1 MLHFSKLKAFVV
13 IGIVLLAGLMA
24 MPNLLAEKSREAL
37 PNFMP
42 SQALTLGLDLQG
54 GSHILLE
61 VDVPSLKDTLEK
73 QLVGD
78 VRLRLRDAKIRYANL
93 KRTGNGASVTISE
106 PARAE
111 EGFTILQGLSQPL
124 DTGLFGQGVQVQE
137 FDVVRN
143 GQNVRLTFS
152 EGGLQTRIGRAVQ
165 QSIEVLGV
173 RINELGT
180 TEPTIQQQ
188 GTDRI
193 LVQVPGLQDPERLKD
208 LLGKTALLQF
218 RLLCDNQPQGAGGQV
233 PLGCE
238 EIPETFDEDKGE
250 TPSIFY
256 WVQTSRSATV
266 DGEDLND
273 AQTGFDQRTNEPI
286 VNFRFNTAGAQ
297 RFCRLTQNNVGRPFA
312 IVLDT
317 KVVSAPRINEQICG
331 GSGQIS
337 GDFSTQE
344 ANDLAIVLRS
354 GALPAKLTIVEERTV
369 GPSLGSDSVEAG
381 FRASI
386 IGLIG
391 VLIFMVISYG
401 LFGLFAVL
409 ALVANLTM
417 ILGTLSFLGATLT
430 LPGIAGIVLT
440 MGMAVDANVL
450 VFERIREEVANGRSP
465 LNAIETGF
473 RMALATI
480 LDANITTLIAAVIL
494 FGMGSGPVRGF
505 AVTLGIGIL
514 ATVFTAYT
522 VTQLI
527 ISGWIKLSRPKTVP
541 L

>member
-1 MLHFSKLKAFVV
+1 MLHFSKIKALSIVTV
-13 IGIVLLAGLMA
+13 VLLAFVL
-24 MPNLLAEKSREAL
+24 AL
-37 PNFMP
+37 PNVMSDATRDELRGYFP
-42 SQALTLGLDLQG
+42 TQPVTLGLDLQG
-54 GSHILLE
+54 GSHVLLE
-61 VDVPSLKDTLEK
+61 VDTPSLKSVLGK

-78 VRLRLRDAKIRYANL
+78 IRLALRDAKIRYDTL
-93 KRTGNGASVTISE
+93 KLSDSGASVNITDATQTDQALIIL
-106 PARAE
+106 RA
-111 EGFTILQGLSQPL
+111 LSQPVQ
-124 DTGLFGQGVQVQE
+124 TGIFGQGAQIQE
-137 FDVVRN
+137 FDVTRN
-143 GQNVRLTFS
+143 GSTISLGFS
-152 EGGLQTRIGRAVQ
+152 QGGLENRIGRAIQ
-165 QSIEVLGV
+165 QSLEIIGK
-173 RINELGT
+173 RINALGT
-180 TEPTIQQQ
+180 TEPTIQRQ
-188 GTDRI
+188 GVDRI
-193 LVQVPGLQDPERLKD
+193 LVQVPGLQDPARLKA
-208 LLGKTALLQF
+208 LLGQTAQLSF
-218 RLLCDNQPQGAGGQV
+218 RLLCDNQPSSAGGAV
-233 PLGCE
+233 PLDCE
-238 EIPETFDEDKGE
+238 ELDDKENPG
-250 TPSIFY
+250 SKY

-273 AQTGFDQRTNEPI
+273 AQTGFDHRTNEPI
-286 VNFRFNTAGAQ
+286 VNFRFNTTGAQ

-312 IVLDT
+312 IVLDD
-317 KVVSAPRINEQICG
+317 KVISAPRINEQICG

-337 GDFSTQE
+337 GNFSVDE
-344 ANDLAIVLRS
+344 ANDLSIVLRS

-369 GPSLGSDSVEAG
+369 GPSLGSDSVRAG
-381 FRASI
+381 LIASI

-391 VLIFMVISYG
+391 VLVFMLVTYG
-401 LFGLFAVL
+401 LFGLFAIV
-409 ALVANLTM
+409 ALLANLA
-417 ILGTLSFLGATLT
+417 IIIGSLSFLGATLT

-440 MGMAVDANVL
+440 MGMAVDSNVL

-527 ISGWIKLSRPKTVP
+527 ISFWIKSRRPKTVP

>member
-1 MLHFSKLKAFVV
+1 MLHFSKLKAFVI
-13 IGIVLLAGLMA
+13 IGVVLLAGLMA
-24 MPNLLAEKSREAL
+24 MPNLLSEESREAL
-37 PNFMP
+37 PNFIP

-78 VRLRLRDAKIRYANL
+78 IRLRLRDAKIRYVNL
-93 KRTGNGASVTISE
+93 KRTGNGATVTIPE
-106 PARAE
+106 ATRADE
-111 EGFTILQGLSQPL
+111 AFTILQGLSQPL

-137 FDVVRN
+137 FNVVRN
-143 GQNVRLTFS
+143 GQAISLTFS
-152 EGGLQTRIGRAVQ
+152 DGGLQTRIARAVQ

-180 TEPTIQQQ
+180 TEPTIQRQ

-193 LVQVPGLQDPERLKD
+193 LVQVPGLQDPARLKA
-208 LLGKTALLQF
+208 LLGQTALLQF
-218 RLLCDNQPQGAGGQV
+218 RLLCDNQPQGAGGAV

-238 EIPETFDEDKGE
+238 ELQDKE
-250 TPSIFY
+250 TPGLLY

-286 VNFRFNTAGAQ
+286 VNFRFNTTGAQ

-312 IVLDT
+312 IVLDDE
-317 KVVSAPRINEQICG
+317 VISAPRINEQICG

-369 GPSLGSDSVEAG
+369 GPSLGSDSVRAG
-381 FRASI
+381 FVASI

-391 VLIFMVISYG
+391 VLIFMVVSYG
-401 LFGLFAVL
+401 LFGMFAVL
-409 ALVANLTM
+409 ALLANLM
-417 ILGTLSFLGATLT
+417 LILGTLSFLGATLT

-440 MGMAVDANVL
+440 MGMAVDSNVL

-505 AVTLGIGIL
+505 AVTLGIGIV

-527 ISGWIKLSRPKTVP
+527 ISGWIKLRRPKVVP

>member
-1 MLHFSKLKAFVV
+1 MLHFSKFKAAIIALV
-13 IGIVLLAGLMA
+13 VLLAA
-24 MPNLLAEKSREAL
+24 LLASPNIMSESTRAAL
-37 PNFMP
+37 PGFLP
-42 SQALTLGLDLQG
+42 SQPVTLGLDLQG
-54 GSHILLE
+54 GSHVLME
-61 VDVPSLKDTLEK
+61 VDSPSLKDVLGK
-73 QLVGD
+73 QLAGD
-78 VRLRLRDAKIRYANL
+78 IRLRLRDAKIRYANL
-93 KRTGNGASVTISE
+93 KRNENGASVNITE
-106 PARAE
+106 PTQVDQA
-111 EGFTILQGLSQPL
+111 FTTLRELSQPV
-124 DTGLFGQGVQVQE
+124 DTGMFGQGGQVQE
-137 FDVVRN
+137 FDVTRD
-143 GQNVRLTFS
+143 GSTISLTFS
-152 EGGLQTRIGRAVQ
+152 EGGLQSRIGRAVQ
-165 QSIEVLGV
+165 QSLEIIGR
-173 RINELGT
+173 RINALGT
-180 TEPTIQQQ
+180 TEPTIQRQ
-188 GTDRI
+188 GVDRI
-193 LVQVPGLQDPERLKD
+193 LVQVPGLDDPARLKA
-208 LLGKTALLQF
+208 LLGQTAQLQF
-218 RLLCDNQPQGAGGQV
+218 RLLCDNQPQQAGGTV
-233 PLGCE
+233 PLDCE
-238 EIPETFDEDKGE
+238 ELDDKENPG
-250 TPSIFY
+250 FKY

-273 AQTGFDQRTNEPI
+273 AQTGFDQRTNEPV

-312 IVLDT
+312 IVLDN
-317 KVVSAPRINEQICG
+317 KVISAPRINEQICG

-337 GDFSTQE
+337 GNFSVDE
-344 ANDLAIVLRS
+344 ANDLSIVLRS

-369 GPSLGSDSVEAG
+369 GPSLGSDSVRAG
-381 FRASI
+381 LIASI
-386 IGLIG
+386 IGLVG

-409 ALVANLTM
+409 ALLANLLM

-440 MGMAVDANVL
+440 MGMAVDSNVL

-505 AVTLGIGIL
+505 AVTLGIGIV

-527 ISGWIKLSRPKTVP
+527 ISFWVKVRRPKVVP